1 MEFFRVKTSQQ
12 VKDIL
17 RSIPPGDFEKVS
29 LDEALHRVLAQDI
42 IASSDFPPFARSAM
56 DGYAVGARDSFG
68 ASETTPG
75 LFEVIGEVRMGETPT
90 VHVGPGQAARI
101 GTGGFLPA
109 GADAVV
115 MVEYTQIIDEST
127 IEVFRAV
134 APGDH
139 VVQQGEDI
147 GSDER
152 LLEHGHRLRAQDV
165 GALAALGIT
174 TLEVYRRP
182 IVAIISTGDELVPP
196 HALPRGG
203 QIRDTNTYTL
213 SSLAKEAGAI
223 SLPLGIAH
231 DSLQALI
238 PKLRTGLT
246 QADIV
251 VISAGSSIG
260 ARDLTVNTITSLP
273 DSEVL
278 LHGVAVSPGKP
289 TILARVGSKYVWGLP
304 GHAVSAMIIFLTLVV
319 PSLLKMG
326 GYREWE
332 RPNPWSLR
340 AKVSRNIPSAQGRED
355 YIRVKLVYEGKE
367 LVAVPLFG
375 KSGSISTMVKGDGL
389 LKIDMNAEGIEAG
402 DVVEVWPF

>member
-326 GYREWE
+326 G
-332 RPNPWSLR
+332 
-340 AKVSRNIPSAQGRED
+340 
-355 YIRVKLVYEGKE
+355 
-367 LVAVPLFG
+367 
-375 KSGSISTMVKGDGL
+375 
-389 LKIDMNAEGIEAG
+389 
-402 DVVEVWPF
+402 